1 MNPTLEGL
9 RDIHWPAAA
18 PSPLSDFATA
28 ALAGFALAACVFLAW
43 TVLRRSRRPARR
55 AALAA
60 LAASRALAPDER
72 LAAQA
77 TLLRRA
83 VSVVAGAPAKERGE
97 DWLRRLDA
105 AFATTF
111 FTQGE
116 GAVFGDALYTPA
128 PAAPI
133 DAIDRTLADLLA
145 GLKG

>member
-1 MNPTLEGL
+1 MNPALEGL

-18 PSPLSDFATA
+18 PSPVSDLATA
-28 ALAGFALAACVFLAW
+28 ALAGFVLAAGVFLAW

-83 VSVVAGAPAKERGE
+83 VAAIAGVPARERGE

-111 FTQGE
+111 FTRGD
-116 GAVFGDALYTPA
+116 GAVFGDALYAPA
-128 PAAPI
+128 PAAPVE
-133 DAIDRTLADLLA
+133 AIDQALAGLLA
-145 GLKG
+145 GLKR